1 MTDEIPASSQVRPE
15 DEAQGQKMTI
25 YMPQGAVIIE
35 KSEQEERV
43 NSATQNPSETK
54 PAAPKT
60 GVDSVQS
67 LGSVINIYTGDEYGG
82 VKEQSH
88 SKVLSTESAPVSEQQ
103 VLMRISEML
112 DVITK
117 RLDHEVQPVE
127 LVHEV
132 QPASSVNSRT
142 HGVDATEKKSAVSS
156 VVHEIQQT
164 HESIGHHFDWMHAFN
179 LMFISII
186 LFTLLLPA
194 GLHSFLGTEVI
205 PALTSYEVAGIQK
218 GDLLITEEAQASN
231 LVVGDILSLHDAFSG
246 TSEVIQ
252 ISEISVPG
260 DNGLITIAIPPRA
273 GQTLSL
279 SYTLNGDSE
288 VYKVVKSVPTL
299 GAAKTLLDSFF
310 VQFFIVAFVILLNII
325 VHYRR
330 HRRYTKALRA
340 YAKQ

>member
-82 VKEQSH
+82 VKEQSN
-88 SKVLSTESAPVSEQQ
+88 SKVLSADSALVSEQQ
-103 VLMRISEML
+103 VLLRISEML

-117 RLDHEVQPVE
+117 RLDHEAQPME

-132 QPASSVNSRT
+132 QPTNSVNSHT
-142 HGVDATEKKSAVSS
+142 HGVEAIEEKSAISS
-156 VVHEIQQT
+156 DMHDVEKNSL
-164 HESIGHHFDWMHAFN
+164 SIGHHFDWMHAFN
-179 LMFISII
+179 LMYISLI
-186 LFTLLLPA
+186 LFSLLLPA

-218 GDLLITEEAQASN
+218 GDLLITEEALASN
-231 LVVGDILSLHDAFSG
+231 LVVGDVLSLRDAFSG
-246 TSEVIQ
+246 TSEIVQ
-252 ISEISVPG
+252 VSEISVPG
-260 DNGLITIAIPPRA
+260 ENGLITLAIPPRA

-299 GAAKTLLDSFF
+299 GTAKMLLDMFF
-310 VQFFIVAFVILLNII
+310 VQFFIVTFVILLNTI

-340 YAKQ
+340 FASQ